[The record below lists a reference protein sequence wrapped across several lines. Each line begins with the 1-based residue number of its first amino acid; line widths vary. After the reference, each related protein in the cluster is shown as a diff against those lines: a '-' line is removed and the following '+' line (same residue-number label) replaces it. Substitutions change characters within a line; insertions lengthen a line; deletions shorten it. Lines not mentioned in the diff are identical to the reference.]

1 MPLEINAQYTRFVQF
16 AEQQMQAGRDKAI
29 ARDAGAAAGE
39 GALAGHAITA
49 AEGDKVAP
57 LRRSRANKDANDA
70 TRELFRRSIVE
81 MFGGEANIPRRVKDA
96 MLLKDYDCGKPLT
109 ARRIMAVK
117 AEVDRIVAQHAAFNE
132 EIAGNFAK
140 GRFERLPQDL
150 RDGLAHLA
158 DDLRAV
164 FGAEA
169 VPPGA
174 AMSTILNPFHVKG
187 EVDALRRAADAQG
200 RDLTAAEILGA
211 YAGAAFERLAY
222 KALGAPVLARIQARQ
237 PDFALTAPSVGAQFE
252 TRHPGILAEI
262 RLCRSPADIAAVL
275 RNHEEQINAFVDLVA
290 RSHAACATVES
301 RAKARLAA
309 ALGVD
314 PRIVEARVSTG
325 KLFGEAKDL
334 VSRIMHGGAPGSREP
349 GYDVEAA
356 FDALVDEFVQK
367 RIAACAAIDALD
379 LPEDAKNR
387 WKVEYACNR
396 EPPPLTPAQ
405 LFEVL
410 QSVDARKI
418 EGALSKGLPMKIAVE
433 MLNNVAQTVVAACRT
448 AAGNPRVLAKEGAD
462 GMMAI
467 FGMLIVAAEAR
478 NPALAPAIQNAGAAF
493 FDPVDAYCEGKAL
506 SDAATFVKTLSVRGG
521 TVKTVSVMDKG
532 RFLAVVGAE
541 ADAAL
546 AETGIA
552 DAKVRKDV
560 RDSILKRAET
570 LLARASGLK
579 ELSDFLAAVRADVA
593 AVKAK
598 QDEMVA
604 TYSAGLAPE
613 TLPILAKLVSVLDWR
628 PRAAAASEA
637 IVRSYAEDMKAWRNV
652 EAGSAGAKGLEEV
665 LQRRMNGYLKDVL
678 AGNAHATFNTDAH
691 PGLFQTFLDD
701 LPRCTFVVNGTT
713 VSGATLQERL
723 VPFLDA
729 IKDPA
734 KRKTVSVMVNQQIYG
749 DYTASVGNRLPFS
762 GWKNGMP
769 DEPVADIPGIGTFAS
784 RDVSKT
790 GYQLFDTGPMTF
802 AIEVAPDES
811 TVTVRATSP
820 YPLHADVTLP
830 STFVGTC
837 TVTQEFVIDFTGAE
851 PAIRDLKIGQTLA

>member
-1 MPLEINAQYTRFVQF
+1 M
-16 AEQQMQAGRDKAI
+16 
-29 ARDAGAAAGE
+29 
-39 GALAGHAITA
+39 
-49 AEGDKVAP
+49 AP
-57 LRRSRANKDANDA
+57 IRRSRANKDANDA

-132 EIAGNFAK
+132 EVAGNFVNN
-140 GRFERLPQDL
+140 RFERLPQDL

-237 PDFALTAPSVGAQFE
+237 PDFALTAPSVGVQFE

-275 RNHEEQINAFVDLVA
+275 RNHEEQIDAFVDLVA
-290 RSHAACATVES
+290 RSHAACSTVES
-301 RAKARLAA
+301 RAKAQLAA

-325 KLFGEAKDL
+325 KLFGHAKDL
-334 VSRIMHGGAPGSREP
+334 VARIM
-349 GYDVEAA
+349 
-356 FDALVDEFVQK
+356 
-367 RIAACAAIDALD
+367 
-379 LPEDAKNR
+379 
-387 WKVEYACNR
+387 
-396 EPPPLTPAQ
+396 
-405 LFEVL
+405 
-410 QSVDARKI
+410 
-418 EGALSKGLPMKIAVE
+418 
-433 MLNNVAQTVVAACRT
+433 NNVAQTV
-448 AAGNPRVLAKEGAD
+448 
-462 GMMAI
+462 
-467 FGMLIVAAEAR
+467 VAAEAR

-493 FDPVDAYCEGKAL
+493 FDPVDAYCEDKAL

-579 ELSDFLAAVRADVA
+579 ELSDFLA
-593 AVKAK
+593 
-598 QDEMVA
+598 
-604 TYSAGLAPE
+604 
-613 TLPILAKLVSVLDWR
+613 
-628 PRAAAASEA
+628 
-637 IVRSYAEDMKAWRNV
+637 
-652 EAGSAGAKGLEEV
+652 
-665 LQRRMNGYLKDVL
+665 
-678 AGNAHATFNTDAH
+678 
-691 PGLFQTFLDD
+691 
-701 LPRCTFVVNGTT
+701 
-713 VSGATLQERL
+713 
-723 VPFLDA
+723 
-729 IKDPA
+729 
-734 KRKTVSVMVNQQIYG
+734 
-749 DYTASVGNRLPFS
+749 
-762 GWKNGMP
+762 
-769 DEPVADIPGIGTFAS
+769 
-784 RDVSKT
+784 
-790 GYQLFDTGPMTF
+790 
-802 AIEVAPDES
+802 
-811 TVTVRATSP
+811 TVRATSS
-820 YPLHADVTLP
+820 
-830 STFVGTC
+830 STRV
-837 TVTQEFVIDFTGAE
+837 
-851 PAIRDLKIGQTLA
+851 R